1 MERIVLEVDD
11 RLAKAWWNASLE
23 KRKEINNKMS
33 VRIGKELFEY
43 SKDDFGQ
50 YLNELR
56 GKMAE
61 RGLTEETLDEIL
73 NETE

>member
-43 SKDDFGQ
+43 SKDDFRQ

-56 GKMAE
+56 SKMAE

-73 NETE
+73 NEPE

>member
-43 SKDDFGQ
+43 SKDDFRQ

-56 GKMAE
+56 IKMAE

>member
-43 SKDDFGQ
+43 SKDDFRQ

-61 RGLTEETLDEIL
+61 RGMTEETLDEIL